1 MKLIVQIPCLDEAE
15 SLPATLRRIPR
26 RIDGVDRI
34 ETLVVDDGSTDGT
47 AAVARSHGVDHVVR
61 FPAHRGL
68 ARAFSAG
75 IDRCLRLGADIIV
88 NLDADSQYDP
98 EEIPRL
104 IEPILRGEAELVIG
118 ERDIGAA
125 AHFSP
130 AKKML
135 QRLGSWVV
143 RRLSGTG
150 VADATSGFRAF
161 GREAALKLNVMSDF
175 TYTLETILQAGT
187 IDLAM
192 TGVAVQSRPV
202 RRRSRLFGSIATYL
216 RKSAATLVRISALYR
231 PARIFMTLAML
242 FLVPGTVL
250 LGRFLLLYLRDPSYS
265 GHTQSL
271 VIASILFT
279 LGFLLGV
286 SGLVAYLISINRRL
300 LEDLLVRVK
309 RLEMQETASAAG
321 TGLEAAPATDA
332 ELSFPLRPGSGGNG
346 HRSRPGSP
354 RAGRP

>member
-26 RIDGVDRI
+26 RIDGVDHI

-47 AAVARSHGVDHVVR
+47 AAVARTHGVDHVVR

-118 ERDIGAA
+118 ERDIGTA

-202 RRRSRLFGSIATYL
+202 RRRSRLFGSITTYL
-216 RKSAATLVRISALYR
+216 RKSAGTLVRISALYR
-231 PARIFMTLAML
+231 PARIFLSLALL
-242 FLVPGTVL
+242 FLVPGTLL
-250 LGRFLLLYLRDPSYS
+250 LGRFLLFYLREPSHS

-286 SGLVAYLISINRRL
+286 SGLVAYLVSINRRL

-309 RLEMQETASAAG
+309 RMEMREPASPAG
-321 TGLEAAPATDA
+321 TGLDAAPATDS
-332 ELSFPLRPGSGGNG
+332 ELSFPLRPGPGGNG
-346 HRSRPGSP
+346 HRSRCGSAG
-354 RAGRP
+354 AGRP